1 MTKQKESER
10 KSEEQSERV
19 LKMHLPAISRPKFKI
34 FSFSTYLMT
43 APHRDSELSKQY
55 KN

>member
-34 FSFSTYLMT
+34 FFPSVLT
-43 APHRDSELSKQY
+43 
-55 KN
+55 